1 MEFGALLAAEVGER
15 GVMDGLCFWSANWRE
30 EGLLGGRWISRF
42 LLPSLCAWRMRMS
55 VGGMVGIY
63 ICLILFFKI
72 KRYKLRMQVYCC
84 WLRGG
89 LILMYK
95 FSVGV

>member
-1 MEFGALLAAEVGER
+1 
-15 GVMDGLCFWSANWRE
+15 MDGLCFWSANWRE
-30 EGLLGGRWISRF
+30 EGLLGGRCTQ
-42 LLPSLCAWRMRMS
+42 SLVALWRACAWRMRMS